1 MKKFKLKV
9 DWKKVSRISLRVLVV
24 AGFLASVGFSE
35 HRRSEMLCREIVV
48 NIDDSLGNS
57 FVQQEDIRQLI
68 SDKFGKLDGKQ
79 LHSINISLLEKIID
93 GNPFVLK
100 AQVFSTVDGKLVVE
114 VKQRTP
120 VVRIINTFNES
131 FYIDDCGVLMP
142 MSDKFSAHVPVA
154 NGNIFNRETE
164 QRIRRIS
171 EADTRDTSFSPTLLE
186 KIFMVCDYLQHH
198 DFWNAQIEQVYV
210 NGDGEMELIPRVGN
224 QTILF
229 GNEKDIDGKFNKLF
243 TFYKEGLS
251 KTGWNQYKTINVTFK
266 DQVVC
271 SK

>member
-1 MKKFKLKV
+1 MKKFKFNI
-9 DWKKVSRISLRVLVV
+9 DWKKVLRVGLRAVIL
-24 AGFLASVGFSE
+24 AGFLASVGFTE
-35 HRRSEMLCREIVV
+35 HRRNTMLCNKVIV

-57 FVQQEDIRQLI
+57 FVQKEDIEQQI
-68 SDKFGKLDGKQ
+68 GNKFGVIAGKP
-79 LHSINISLLEKIID
+79 LTSINISLLEKIID

-100 AQVFSTVDGKLVVE
+100 AQVFSTVDGNLIVE

-120 VVRIINTFNES
+120 LVRVINTLNES
-131 FYIDDCGVLMP
+131 FYIDDGGVLMP
-142 MSDKFSAHVPVA
+142 MSSKFSAHVPVA

-164 QRIRRIS
+164 QRIRRIT
-171 EADTRDTSFSPTLLE
+171 EKEIRDTTFSPTLLE
-186 KIFMVCDYLQHH
+186 KIFMVCNYVHNH
-198 DFWNAQIEQVYV
+198 EFWNAQIEQVFI
-210 NGDGEMELIPRVGN
+210 NIEGEIELIPRVGN

-229 GNEKDIDGKFNKLF
+229 GNEKDIEEKFNKLY
-243 TFYKEGLS
+243 TLYREGFS

>member
-1 MKKFKLKV
+1 MKKLKFNI
-9 DWKKVSRISLRVLVV
+9 DWKRAFRIGLRILILS
-24 AGFLASVGFSE
+24 GFLASVGFTE
-35 HRRSEMLCREIVV
+35 HRRSSMVCNKIVI

-57 FVQQEDIRQLI
+57 FVQQGDIEKLI
-68 SDKFGKLDGKQ
+68 RDKFGKIEGNSLT
-79 LHSINISLLEKIID
+79 SINISLLEKIID

-100 AQVFSTVDGKLVVE
+100 AQVFSTVDGNLIVE

-120 VVRIINTFNES
+120 LVRVINTLNES
-131 FYIDDCGVLMP
+131 FYIDDNGVFMP

-164 QRIRRIS
+164 QRIRKIT
-171 EADTRDTSFSPTLLE
+171 EKDTRDTTFSPTLLE
-186 KIFMVCDYLQHH
+186 KIFMVCDYTHNH
-198 DFWNAQIEQVYV
+198 EFWNAQIEQVFI
-210 NGDGEMELIPRVGN
+210 NASGEIELIPRVGK

-229 GNEKDIDGKFNKLF
+229 GNEKDIEEKFSKLY
-243 TFYKEGLS
+243 TLYREGFS